1 MSYVQRYYKHV
12 LVDDVIEM
20 DLDTAIDVHRMPP
33 EMIEFCREVSKKLRG
48 VKFAAYNCNSAYVY
62 YPQDKY
68 VMGRV
73 GYGWIMKTNDEPR
86 YYVYSRLIR
95 NEKYDYN
102 DSHFF
107 TRIRGNLKTAVQCAS
122 ATLRSY
128 SDADQLNATF
138 PKLVSALD
146 DQKNTVEQEA
156 STHRRK
162 VLGDYA
168 KLRQELKAAIDYGY
182 QFNDPEFQEAV
193 LAWSNCHSISTRLK
207 NNKLAMYFV
216 DASKSGLFNVQHIAD
231 SSGIQVDLYKQQP
244 HQSYTEETLPE
255 YIAGKLA
262 VLSMMEPKHFIEGV
276 GMRLDGGMFY
286 VVAE

>member
-1 MSYVQRYYKHV
+1 MSYVQRYYQHV

-20 DLDTAIDVHRMPP
+20 DLDTASEVHNMCP

-48 VKFAAYNCNSAYVY
+48 VKFAAYNYKSAYVY

-73 GYGWIMKTNDEPR
+73 GYGWIMKTSDENR

-95 NEKYDYN
+95 NEKYAYGDN
-102 DSHFF
+102 HFF
-107 TRIRGNLKTAVQCAS
+107 TKIRSNLKAAVQCAS

-138 PKLVSALD
+138 PKLTSALD
-146 DQKNTVEQEA
+146 EQKNTAEQEA

-162 VLGDYA
+162 VTLDTDR
-168 KLRQELKAAIDYGY
+168 LRQELKAAIDYGY

-193 LAWSNCHSISTRLK
+193 MAWSNCHSISTQLK
-207 NNKLAMYFV
+207 SNKLATYFV
-216 DASKSGLFNVQHIAD
+216 DASKSGLFNVQHISD

-244 HQSYTEETLPE
+244 HQCYTEETLPE

-262 VLSMMEPKHFIEGV
+262 VLSMMEPKYFVDGV